1 MVCDP
6 DSLISLNR
14 DSSKSRLMGTNI
26 HPSRKTEVEKKDEN
40 EDLIAIKNASRHSSE
55 CSYTST
61 NSLKDS
67 VKQED
72 GTENF
77 AVLTHTAI
85 NALNSTESNFN
96 LDISDNFHGNNF
108 HGNSSMDKSPV
119 EKSKLSSLLSIS
131 SNLNLLEGDLPQTM
145 LDNFDIPSGPITP
158 SVAAIVMNVLKQGG
172 RMSFKSA
179 HKILRISYKHLSELP
194 NTTKCEVGPNDRLTV
209 VGDIH
214 GESYRHLVCLSC
226 SFM

>member
-14 DSSKSRLMGTNI
+14 ESSKSRLMGTNI

-61 NSLKDS
+61 TSLKDS
-67 VKQED
+67 VKGED
-72 GTENF
+72 TKESFG
-77 AVLTHTAI
+77 VLTHTAI
-85 NALNSTESNFN
+85 NALNSTESNSN
-96 LDISDNFHGNNF
+96 LNITDNFNGNF
-108 HGNSSMDKSPV
+108 DTDKYPV

-172 RMSFKSA
+172 RLSFKSA

-214 GESYRHLVCLSC
+214 GG
-226 SFM
+226 